1 MAKELSLKKRLLRE
15 KQEEICRECNDD
27 IKDILLY
34 LKYKYNPDK
43 NDLSSIKKVFKKI
56 INEKCRQTTN
66 KDYINELIT
75 KLKGENNEI

>member
-27 IKDILLY
+27 IKDIQLY

-43 NDLSSIKKVFKKI
+43 NELSNIKKEFKQI
-56 INEKCRQTTN
+56 INDKCRQTTN

>member
-1 MAKELSLKKRLLRE
+1 MAKELSIKKRLLRE

-27 IKDILLY
+27 LRDIKLY
-34 LKYKYNPDK
+34 IKYKYNTGK
-43 NDLSSIKKVFKKI
+43 QDLSKLMKEFKQI
-56 INEKCRQTTN
+56 INDKCRQTTN